1 MSNLSELLPSGGGA
15 KSATFVASG
24 TLPNGKAVVLKAN
37 GQVEVVGLSTPISES
52 IPTGSAVLYNAAG
65 SYQNT
70 LAFDPTTA
78 GRFVVIFYDS
88 GNSNSGTAI
97 VGTVSGTSVTFG
109 SEYVFLTGTA
119 SGSISQPSISFDTN
133 TAGRFAVA
141 YEAVL
146 SSNYGNVIIGNVS
159 GTSISFGTVTTFNSA
174 STQDNSIHFNPNTAN
189 QLLFTYRD
197 GGNGDKGAARIGT
210 VTGTSISFGT
220 ATLAGTTIGYGQSAA
235 MDPSTAG
242 SFVVCAR
249 NTAGA
254 GPGTSY
260 VGTISGTSISF
271 GSASVFNAGSTLQP
285 SISFDPNTAGKCII
299 AYKDLD
305 ESNAGRATIGTVS
318 GSSITFGSEYT
329 FQTANSKQTY
339 VAFDT
344 KTAGKFVIT
353 YRNGGASNIG
363 TAISGTVTY
372 SNSSIAY
379 GTNTTFST
387 GTIGEPFAINV
398 AFDPNN
404 AGLFAVVYN
413 DDANSGYGTVR
424 LGQIV
429 IPAVTNL
436 TATNFVGIT
445 DQAIAS
451 GASGSVVVQGGVG
464 AGQTSLTIGSTY
476 YVQAD
481 GTISTVSTSPAVNI
495 GKALSA
501 TTILLKG

>member
-15 KSATFVASG
+15 KSADFVASG
-24 TLPNGKAVVLKAN
+24 TLPNGKPVVLKAN

-197 GGNGDKGAARIGT
+197 GGNGD
-210 VTGTSISFGT
+210 
-220 ATLAGTTIGYGQSAA
+220 
-235 MDPSTAG
+235 
-242 SFVVCAR
+242 
-249 NTAGA
+249 
-254 GPGTSY
+254 
-260 VGTISGTSISF
+260 
-271 GSASVFNAGSTLQP
+271 
-285 SISFDPNTAGKCII
+285 
-299 AYKDLD
+299 
-305 ESNAGRATIGTVS
+305 
-318 GSSITFGSEYT
+318 
-329 FQTANSKQTY
+329 
-339 VAFDT
+339 
-344 KTAGKFVIT
+344 
-353 YRNGGASNIG
+353 
-363 TAISGTVTY
+363 
-372 SNSSIAY
+372 
-379 GTNTTFST
+379 
-387 GTIGEPFAINV
+387 
-398 AFDPNN
+398 
-404 AGLFAVVYN
+404 
-413 DDANSGYGTVR
+413 
-424 LGQIV
+424 
-429 IPAVTNL
+429 
-436 TATNFVGIT
+436 
-445 DQAIAS
+445 
-451 GASGSVVVQGGVG
+451 
-464 AGQTSLTIGSTY
+464 
-476 YVQAD
+476 
-481 GTISTVSTSPAVNI
+481 
-495 GKALSA
+495 
-501 TTILLKG
+501 